1 LAVRKVLAG
10 TTGAGQ
16 RLDNFLLRELKGVLT
31 VGVPRAG
38 VIRTQ
43 YGRHPVSRLRF
54 TSRVSAGKVA
64 VTHVAVREVLGGGR
78 AALVECRLETGRTHQ
93 IRVHLSEQAR
103 TPLFSDPLYGT
114 PPSDPDLKAVA
125 TKLGRQALHAAV
137 LAFVHP
143 KSGELCRFEAPL
155 PDDMEGALA
164 ALRALA
170 PRG

>member
-1 LAVRKVLAG
+1 
-10 TTGAGQ
+10 
-16 RLDNFLLRELKGVLT
+16 
-31 VGVPRAG
+31 
-38 VIRTQ
+38 
-43 YGRHPVSRLRF
+43 
-54 TSRVSAGKVA
+54 
-64 VTHVAVREVLGGGR
+64 
-78 AALVECRLETGRTHQ
+78 
-93 IRVHLSEQAR
+93 
-103 TPLFSDPLYGT
+103 
-114 PPSDPDLKAVA
+114 LKAVA